1 MATISFDLVSPE
13 NLIFNDEVG
22 MIIVPGKDGDFGVL
36 PGHSKVMSSLRPGRV
51 MVYGEDKNLLKAFF
65 VSGGFDEVNPEKCI
79 VLAESVDELHSL
91 ETDLGLNFDFLE
103 GNDFKDQSSI
113 VCSMFYDLPTSTE
126 ERTNL
131 ESQKYPYE
139 NNLTS

>member
-65 VSGGFDEVNPEKCI
+65 VSGGFAEVNSEKCI
-79 VLAESVDELHSL
+79 VLAESVDEVNTL
-91 ETDLGLNFDFLE
+91 EKASIEKEVQELEAQESDVAKEQLNLAKAKIDAL
-103 GNDFKDQSSI
+103 SSN
-113 VCSMFYDLPTSTE
+113 FYE
-126 ERTNL
+126 
-131 ESQKYPYE
+131 KI
-139 NNLTS
+139 

>member
-65 VSGGFDEVNPEKCI
+65 VSGGFAEVNPEKCI
-79 VLAESVDELHSL
+79 VLAESVDEINEL
-91 ETDLGLNFDFLE
+91 EKATIEKEIQELE
-103 GNDFKDQSSI
+103 GQESDTIKEQLSIAKAKIDALGSDF
-113 VCSMFYDLPTSTE
+113 Y
-126 ERTNL
+126 
-131 ESQKYPYE
+131 QKI
-139 NNLTS
+139 

>member
-51 MVYGEDKNLLKAFF
+51 MVYGEGKNLLKAFF
-65 VSGGFDEVNPEKCI
+65 VSGGFAEVNPEKCI
-79 VLAESVDELHSL
+79 VLAESVDEINEL
-91 ETDLGLNFDFLE
+91 EKATIE
-103 GNDFKDQSSI
+103 KEVQEFKI
-113 VCSMFYDLPTSTE
+113 
-126 ERTNL
+126 
-131 ESQKYPYE
+131 
-139 NNLTS
+139 

>member
-13 NLIFNDEVG
+13 NLIFNDDVG

-65 VSGGFDEVNPEKCI
+65 VSGGFAEVNPEKCI
-79 VLAESVDELHSL
+79 VLAESVDEINSL
-91 ETDLGLNFDFLE
+91 E
-103 GNDFKDQSSI
+103 KSSI
-113 VCSMFYDLPTSTE
+113 EKQIQELDGVED
-126 ERTNL
+126 
-131 ESQKYPYE
+131 ESKKEQLNIAKAKIDAIESNYYE
-139 NNLTS
+139 KI

>member
-51 MVYGEDKNLLKAFF
+51 MVYGEGKNLLKVFF
-65 VSGGFDEVNPEKCI
+65 VSGGFAEVNPEKCI
-79 VLAESVDELHSL
+79 VLAESVDEINTLEKSSIEKEVEEL
-91 ETDLGLNFDFLE
+91 KDQETDAAKEQLLIAKAKIEALD
-103 GNDFKDQSSI
+103 SS
-113 VCSMFYDLPTSTE
+113 FYE
-126 ERTNL
+126 
-131 ESQKYPYE
+131 KI
-139 NNLTS
+139 

>member
-51 MVYGEDKNLLKAFF
+51 MVYGEGKNLLKAFF
-65 VSGGFDEVNPEKCI
+65 VSGGFAAVNPEKCI
-79 VLAESVDELHSL
+79 VLAESVDEINQL
-91 ETDLGLNFDFLE
+91 EKATIEKEVQELE
-103 GNDFKDQSSI
+103 GLEADTSKEQLNIAKAKINAIESN
-113 VCSMFYDLPTSTE
+113 FYD
-126 ERTNL
+126 
-131 ESQKYPYE
+131 KI
-139 NNLTS
+139 

>member
-51 MVYGEDKNLLKAFF
+51 MVYGEGKNLLKSFF
-65 VSGGFDEVNPEKCI
+65 VSGGFAEVNPEKCI
-79 VLAESVDELHSL
+79 VLAESVDEVNAL
-91 ETDLGLNFDFLE
+91 D
-103 GNDFKDQSSI
+103 KSSI
-113 VCSMFYDLPTSTE
+113 EKEIQELSGQENDMAIEQLGIAKAKIEAIDSNFYE
-126 ERTNL
+126 
-131 ESQKYPYE
+131 KV
-139 NNLTS
+139 

>member
-1 MATISFDLVSPE
+1 MAYCCRVGISLPSKIHSQYNSIASSTTAERLKLSSPRCCASY
-13 NLIFNDEVG
+13 LRAAIFSEVLRSTWSLNDT
-22 MIIVPGKDGDFGVL
+22 
-36 PGHSKVMSSLRPGRV
+36 
-51 MVYGEDKNLLKAFF
+51 Y
-65 VSGGFDEVNPEKCI
+65 C
-79 VLAESVDELHSL
+79 VDELNSL
-91 ETDLGLNFDFLE
+91 ESDLGLNFDFLE

>member
-65 VSGGFDEVNPEKCI
+65 VSGGFAEVNPEKCI
-79 VLAESVDELHSL
+79 VLAESVDEINKL
-91 ETDLGLNFDFLE
+91 EKVTIEKEIQELE
-103 GNDFKDQSSI
+103 GQESDTTKEQLSIAKSKIDALSSDF
-113 VCSMFYDLPTSTE
+113 Y
-126 ERTNL
+126 
-131 ESQKYPYE
+131 QKI
-139 NNLTS
+139 

>member
-51 MVYGEDKNLLKAFF
+51 LVYGEGKNLLQSFF
-65 VSGGFDEVNPEKCI
+65 VSGGFAEVNPEKCI
-79 VLAESVDELHSL
+79 VLAESVDEINTLEKSTIEKEIQELEGQESDKAKEQMIIAKAKLESL
-91 ETDLGLNFDFLE
+91 ETNF
-103 GNDFKDQSSI
+103 
-113 VCSMFYDLPTSTE
+113 Y
-126 ERTNL
+126 
-131 ESQKYPYE
+131 QKI
-139 NNLTS
+139 

>member
-51 MVYGEDKNLLKAFF
+51 MVYGEGKNLLKAFF
-65 VSGGFDEVNPEKCI
+65 VSGGFAEVNPEKCI
-79 VLAESVDELHSL
+79 VLAESVDEINQL
-91 ETDLGLNFDFLE
+91 EKATIEKEVQELE
-103 GNDFKDQSSI
+103 GLEADTSKEQLNIAKAKINAIESN
-113 VCSMFYDLPTSTE
+113 FYD
-126 ERTNL
+126 
-131 ESQKYPYE
+131 KI
-139 NNLTS
+139 

>member
-65 VSGGFDEVNPEKCI
+65 VSGGFAEVNPEKCI
-79 VLAESVDELHSL
+79 VLAESVDEINSL
-91 ETDLGLNFDFLE
+91 EKSSIEKQIQDLE
-103 GNDFKDQSSI
+103 GVEDDSKKEQLYIAKAKIDAIESN
-113 VCSMFYDLPTSTE
+113 FYE
-126 ERTNL
+126 
-131 ESQKYPYE
+131 KI
-139 NNLTS
+139 

>member
-51 MVYGEDKNLLKAFF
+51 MVYGEGKNLLKAFF
-65 VSGGFDEVNPEKCI
+65 VSGGFAEVNPEKCI
-79 VLAESVDELHSL
+79 VLAESVDEINEL
-91 ETDLGLNFDFLE
+91 EKATIEKEVQELE
-103 GNDFKDQSSI
+103 GLEADTSKEQLNIAKAKINAIESN
-113 VCSMFYDLPTSTE
+113 FYD
-126 ERTNL
+126 
-131 ESQKYPYE
+131 KI
-139 NNLTS
+139 

>member
-51 MVYGEDKNLLKAFF
+51 MVYGEGKNLLKAFF
-65 VSGGFDEVNPEKCI
+65 VSGGFAEVNPEKCI
-79 VLAESVDELHSL
+79 VLAESVDEINALEKSAIEKEVQELEGQETDIAKEQLLVAKAKLESL
-91 ETDLGLNFDFLE
+91 EINF
-103 GNDFKDQSSI
+103 
-113 VCSMFYDLPTSTE
+113 
-126 ERTNL
+126 
-131 ESQKYPYE
+131 YE
-139 NNLTS
+139 KI

>member
-65 VSGGFDEVNPEKCI
+65 VSGGFAEVNPEKCI
-79 VLAESVDELHSL
+79 VLAESVDEINAL
-91 ETDLGLNFDFLE
+91 EKSVIEKEVQELE
-103 GNDFKDQSSI
+103 GQDNQIAHEKLAISKAKLDALDSI
-113 VCSMFYDLPTSTE
+113 YY
-126 ERTNL
+126 N
-131 ESQKYPYE
+131 KI
-139 NNLTS
+139 